1 MKIMMMFDY
10 DDDDGGYSLCVSLR
24 FSQKKSHCKKERR
37 EINCAKKVDPF
48 VSLSRFTTCERRG
61 EKVPLSLH
69 FKKNKNRH
77 KTHAYKY
84 ESRIVRF

>member
-37 EINCAKKVDPF
+37 EINCAKKVDP
-48 VSLSRFTTCERRG
+48 LSCCDSTCEKRG

-69 FKKNKNRH
+69 FK
-77 KTHAYKY
+77 
-84 ESRIVRF
+84 E

>member
-1 MKIMMMFDY
+1 MKMMFDY
-10 DDDDGGYSLCVSLR
+10 DDDDDGGYSPCVSLR

-48 VSLSRFTTCERRG
+48 VSLSRFTTCEKRG

-69 FKKNKNRH
+69 FTRKRIKTDTRH
-77 KTHAYKY
+77 T
-84 ESRIVRF
+84 RINMNPE

>member
-1 MKIMMMFDY
+1 MKMMMIMMMMMMVVTLLAFLCVFHKKKAIAKKR
-10 DDDDGGYSLCVSLR
+10 DGKLIVRKRLTPLSLCRDST
-24 FSQKKSHCKKERR
+24 R
-37 EINCAKKVDPF
+37 EK
-48 VSLSRFTTCERRG
+48 RG

>member
-48 VSLSRFTTCERRG
+48 LS
-61 EKVPLSLH
+61 
-69 FKKNKNRH
+69 
-77 KTHAYKY
+77 
-84 ESRIVRF
+84 

>member
-37 EINCAKKVDPF
+37 EINCARKRLTPLCLFVVIQLVKKEGKRC
-48 VSLSRFTTCERRG
+48 LCLFTLKRIKTDT
-61 EKVPLSLH
+61 
-69 FKKNKNRH
+69 RH
-77 KTHAYKY
+77 THINMNP
-84 ESRIVRF
+84 E

>member
-10 DDDDGGYSLCVSLR
+10 DDDDGGYSPFCVSLR

-48 VSLSRFTTCERRG
+48 LS
-61 EKVPLSLH
+61 
-69 FKKNKNRH
+69 
-77 KTHAYKY
+77 
-84 ESRIVRF
+84 

>member
-37 EINCAKKVDPF
+37 EINCAKKVAPF
-48 VSLSRFTTCERRG
+48 VLCLFVAIQRVKKEGKRCLCLFT
-61 EKVPLSLH
+61 
-69 FKKNKNRH
+69 
-77 KTHAYKY
+77 
-84 ESRIVRF
+84 

>member
-1 MKIMMMFDY
+1 MMIMMMMMMMVVTLFAF
-10 DDDDGGYSLCVSLR
+10 LA
-24 FSQKKSHCKKERR
+24 FFTKKSHCKKERR
-37 EINCAKKVDPF
+37 KLIVRKRLTPW
-48 VSLSRFTTCERRG
+48 SLCRDSTREKRG

>member
-1 MKIMMMFDY
+1 MIDDD
-10 DDDDGGYSLCVSLR
+10 DDDDGGYSLCVSLS

-37 EINCAKKVDPF
+37 KLIVRKRLTPL
-48 VSLSRFTTCERRG
+48 SLCRDSTREKRG